1 MTTCFALAVSEDTPS
16 VMNFLA
22 SPTLLATALPIAFDL
37 STSFLLRPT
46 MSSHL
51 FLAASERLA
60 YCFFAQSPTI
70 PKAFSALLARSSFSL
85 LASSILSSIKPRIP
99 PLFFGGSGAL
109 AGLTLGLPSGPN
121 SRASSTR
128 SSAPDVGFL
137 GLPSASTSVPFFLD
151 PSGSSGFFFFF
162 FLLSLSSG
170 KRASRMPPNKANGL
184 NTSINPATPV
194 RISPSPVI
202 LSMRPESEPV
212 SFCQPS
218 QTFITLPLTKLKIF
232 PKTHL
237 AFSNVSKNFSLFS
250 SSVSISNAP
259 RAAKTPTII
268 PNHPAKGPRMGAKT
282 CMSPSLNFFRMI
294 SRRPNFLSFLLP
306 LLLPDFF
313 SLDVAFSCLASAAA
327 SLCSL
332 NCLLLSC

>member
-1 MTTCFALAVSEDTPS
+1 M
-16 VMNFLA
+16 
-22 SPTLLATALPIAFDL
+22 
-37 STSFLLRPT
+37 
-46 MSSHL
+46 
-51 FLAASERLA
+51 
-60 YCFFAQSPTI
+60 
-70 PKAFSALLARSSFSL
+70 
-85 LASSILSSIKPRIP
+85 P

-128 SSAPDVGFL
+128 SSAPVVGFL

-151 PSGSSGFFFFF
+151 ASSGFFFFF
-162 FLLSLSSG
+162 FFPSSSSG

-184 NTSINPATPV
+184 NASINPATPV

-202 LSMRPESEPV
+202 LSIRLPSDPV

-218 QTFITLPLTKLKIF
+218 QTFMMLPLTKLKIF
-232 PKTHL
+232 MKTHL

-250 SSVSISNAP
+250 SSVSISNTP

-268 PNHPAKGPRMGAKT
+268 PNHPVKGPRMGAKT
-282 CMSPSLNFFRMI
+282 CMIPSLNFFRMI
-294 SRRPNFLSFLLP
+294 SRRPNFLSFFLLLP
-306 LLLPDFF
+306 LPDFF

-327 SLCSL
+327 SLCRL
-332 NCLLLSC
+332 NCLLLSCSIFA